1 MVDGKAEPGTPLA
14 LDDGAR
20 DQMVET
26 KITCP
31 FLGSAVHQNIL
42 VVRGDAGNPLASI
55 EDVRQLG
62 NSGGGDL
69 GEVLALFA
77 SGNHAL
83 MRGAAGRLD
92 SEVPDGLFS
101 LELPGSQGSHPGH
114 SGILQGDPAVPGSGR
129 LSEADFARLAGRA
142 VKGLIKRSEV
152 GRFIAENLRRDPS
165 SKVAGAH
172 VAGLLARDLG
182 SVVKASVPALARLFG
197 SEEDPASPREL
208 VKTITKLTGEDNL
221 LGSAGE
227 FGLLFAFLGR
237 KPGAVEVDGEPA
249 VAIEDLRSMFLEKRL
264 PAGWQS
270 WKKLRTDWAGHTT
283 ALIFAAAKEYRA
295 LGR

>member
-1 MVDGKAEPGTPLA
+1 IDSRFSARCPGGRARARPWSAPAGRHTIPRGEEGAMADPGPGTVVA
-14 LDDGAR
+14 LDDGTR

-31 FLGSAVHQNIL
+31 FLASAVRHGL
-42 VVRGDAGNPLASI
+42 LAVRGDAGNPLASI

-83 MRGAAGRLD
+83 MRGDAGRLD
-92 SEVPDGLFS
+92 RKAPDGLFS

-114 SGILQGDPAVPGSGR
+114 SGILQGDPALPGSGR

-142 VKGLIKRSEV
+142 VNGLITRSEV
-152 GRFIAENLRRDPS
+152 GRFIAENLRRDPNA
-165 SKVAGAH
+165 KVASAY

-182 SVVKASVPALARLFG
+182 A
-197 SEEDPASPREL
+197 
-208 VKTITKLTGEDNL
+208 
-221 LGSAGE
+221 
-227 FGLLFAFLGR
+227 
-237 KPGAVEVDGEPA
+237 
-249 VAIEDLRSMFLEKRL
+249 
-264 PAGWQS
+264 
-270 WKKLRTDWAGHTT
+270 
-283 ALIFAAAKEYRA
+283 
-295 LGR
+295 